1 MCSYFGKPDV
11 QRRANLNNKENDKG
25 RIVFPLGTMPDMR
38 GVCPQFCVNT
48 AGQCKIEQKYFKAGA
63 APAAAALPTK

>member
-1 MCSYFGKPDV
+1 MYSYFGKPDV

-38 GVCPQFCVNT
+38 
-48 AGQCKIEQKYFKAGA
+48 EQDPDKGICRYRTCELSSFLSQVQERNKN
-63 APAAAALPTK
+63 